1 MELRERRLAQ
11 IVRDF
16 MEGYVLSQ
24 EVGRELRAGRLAFG
38 TVARLVGDAED
49 SALFRLKEECHALF
63 RLDDARPRTE
73 VQAEE
78 LFDLAVGALFHE
90 TMKFREG
97 FYLTDT
103 YGPRLQRMMA
113 EGSASGPLADAFWR
127 VFEGGSRRMLE
138 SEAEAEQ
145 LFRETRDQLLIVL
158 RQLAASGAVARSLV
172 EDATRSEQVFGMPLA
187 RLLADIYGS
196 AGPRLPARGREP
208 DRERPLRRGGRGA
221 RAPGRG
227 GGGRERRRAAV
238 RARHGELLLGRQ
250 SRRGRLTRALAQR
263 RVELAGALAPE
274 RFARAGRARAER
286 RAVGPEAGEARAR
299 ARDRAHFAARELTG
313 AGRV

>member
-1 MELRERRLAQ
+1 M
-11 IVRDF
+11 
-16 MEGYVLSQ
+16 
-24 EVGRELRAGRLAFG
+24 
-38 TVARLVGDAED
+38 ARLVGDAED

-103 YGPRLQRMMA
+103 LRPAAAAHDGRGLGYRVRSPTP
-113 EGSASGPLADAFWR
+113 SGACSKA
-127 VFEGGSRRMLE
+127 GSRRMLE

-172 EDATRSEQVFGMPLA
+172 EDAPRAEQVFGMPLA

-196 AGPRLPARGREP
+196 AARGYQLAIDSLIENGHYAEAAAVLEHP
-208 DRERPLRRGGRGA
+208 DARAAGVARRRARLRARAWRATTRATISPRSTHSRAGAAASRARRRSGA
-221 RAPGRG
+221 RAP
-227 GGGRERRRAAV
+227 RRCWPRWPRA
-238 RARHGELLLGRQ
+238 
-250 SRRGRLTRALAQR
+250 SS
-263 RVELAGALAPE
+263 
-274 RFARAGRARAER
+274 
-286 RAVGPEAGEARAR
+286 
-299 ARDRAHFAARELTG
+299 
-313 AGRV
+313 

>member
-16 MEGYVLSQ
+16 MESYVLAQ
-24 EVGRELRAGRLAFG
+24 EVGRELRAGRLTFAA
-38 TVARLVGDAED
+38 VARLVGDAED

-97 FYLTDT
+97 FYLTDS

-127 VFEGGSRRMLE
+127 VFEAGSRRMLE
-138 SEAEAEQ
+138 SEAEAEE

-172 EDATRSEQVFGMPLA
+172 EDPARSELVFAMPLA
-187 RLLADIYGS
+187 RMLADIYGTAS
-196 AGPRLPARGREP
+196 RGYQLAVDSLIENGHYAEAAAVLEHPEARAAGAADGALPFARGMASYYAGDNAVALESLARWREEGSSSP
-208 DRERPLRRGGRGA
+208 ALW
-221 RAPGRG
+221 
-227 GGGRERRRAAV
+227 
-238 RARHGELLLGRQ
+238 RQ
-250 SRRGRLTRALAQR
+250 SAAKVLTALAQNVELSDQRLAKRALA
-263 RVELAGALAPE
+263 LAT
-274 RFARAGRARAER
+274 
-286 RAVGPEAGEARAR
+286 
-299 ARDRAHFAARELTG
+299 ELTSPP
-313 AGRV
+313 RN

>member
-24 EVGRELRAGRLAFG
+24 EVGRDLRAGRLAFG
-38 TVARLVGDAED
+38 TLARLVGDAED

-63 RLDDARPRTE
+63 RLDDRAAHGGPGRG
-73 VQAEE
+73 

-196 AGPRLPARGREP
+196 AGRGYRLAVESLIENGHYAEAAAVLEHPGAVAAGASDGALPFARGMASYYAG
-208 DRERPLRRGGRGA
+208 DNLAAVDSLA
-221 RAPGRG
+221 RWRSGESSSPALWRQSAS
-227 GGGRERRRAAV
+227 RVLSALASSVELSDQKLAV
-238 RARHGELLLGRQ
+238 RARTL
-250 SRRGRLTRALAQR
+250 ST
-263 RVELAGALAPE
+263 
-274 RFARAGRARAER
+274 
-286 RAVGPEAGEARAR
+286 
-299 ARDRAHFAARELTG
+299 ELTSPR
-313 AGRV
+313 AS

>member
-24 EVGRELRAGRLAFG
+24 EVGRELRAGRLSFG

-49 SALFRLKEECHALF
+49 SALYRLKEECHALF

-97 FYLTDT
+97 FYLTDS

-113 EGSASGPLADAFWR
+113 EGSATGPLADAFWR
-127 VFEGGSRRMLE
+127 VFEAGSRRMLE
-138 SEAEAEQ
+138 SEAEAEE

-158 RQLAASGAVARSLV
+158 RQLTASGAVARSLV
-172 EDATRSEQVFGMPLA
+172 ENPERSEQVFAMPLA
-187 RLLADIYGS
+187 RLLSDIYGTADRGYRLAVES
-196 AGPRLPARGREP
+196 LIENGHYAEAASVLELPEAHAAADGTLPFARGMASYYGGDNLAAVESLARWQAGGHSTPARW
-208 DRERPLRRGGRGA
+208 
-221 RAPGRG
+221 
-227 GGGRERRRAAV
+227 
-238 RARHGELLLGRQ
+238 RQ
-250 SRRGRLTRALAQR
+250 SASRVLTALATN
-263 RVELAGALAPE
+263 VELSDQKLA
-274 RFARAGRARAER
+274 
-286 RAVGPEAGEARAR
+286 ARAR
-299 ARDRAHFAARELTG
+299 TLAGELNS
-313 AGRV
+313 RRL